1 MSSKVVYIYYSN
13 SVFRDLVE
21 SLQYVFTERGVT
33 VNVTHDLNKDDL
45 NTWLLFGVNELPPS
59 ILLPKNY
66 IVYQLEQIS
75 VDGNKWLTQKYL
87 EIMKGAKQVW
97 DYSIKNVNLLNRF
110 NVKNVIH
117 VPISYSDSLK
127 VVDCTSIPD
136 TEKDIDIL
144 FIGSISPRRKELLE
158 RFKLLKDINVMIA
171 DGGLWGDDRTAL
183 LKRSKVIINIH
194 FYGKDSLLEM
204 ARLSVLLANKCF
216 IVSESG
222 GDTSMDKKL
231 EKGVVFGGYNE
242 LVSLCRKYLPAE
254 MAAKRNSIA
263 REGFKLFSEKRYQ
276 IPITFYRTLTN
287 HTSSG
292 TVEKGDEIKPIS
304 SSDTI
309 QPIPL
314 RVDSDGF
321 PSLEVP
327 ELKEYPSVSIVTP
340 TRNRKLFVSM
350 MLHQVEKMDYPRDKL
365 EWIILDDSD
374 DIDDFNYIKETVQ
387 NVLSKKLSIQ
397 CIHLEGSHKISD
409 KRNMGAEM
417 ATGSYICH
425 IDDDD
430 YYFPNSLKNK
440 VSFLEHHKDT
450 KRCIGSCKLPVYNL
464 ADDTSVIYETNQL
477 PEASM
482 VYKKSF
488 WEEKKFKEHIE
499 GEGYPFT
506 MGRRE
511 QCLDMPYVFSMIAVN
526 HGKNVTGKT
535 RLYTGNAKTPSKK
548 SVGSKDIVT
557 NLLEAMDDES
567 QDILCSI
574 KSYMNKPRVVIE

>member
-1 MSSKVVYIYYSN
+1 MSSKEKYVYIYYSN

-21 SLQYVFTERGVT
+21 SLQYVFTQRGVT

-45 NTWLLFGVNELPPS
+45 NTWVLFGVNELPPS

-75 VDGNKWLTQKYL
+75 VEGNKWLTQKYL

-97 DYSIKNVNLLNRF
+97 DYSIKNVNLLNRY

-117 VPISYSDSLK
+117 LPISYSDNLK
-127 VVDCTSIPD
+127 VVDCSSIPD
-136 TEKDIDIL
+136 TEKDVDIL

-158 RFKLLKDINVMIA
+158 RFKILNGINVLIA
-171 DGGLWGDDRTAL
+171 DGGLWGDERTAL
-183 LKRSKVIINIH
+183 LKRSKIIINIH
-194 FYGKDSLLEM
+194 FYGSESLLEM

-216 IVSESG
+216 IVSETG
-222 GDTSMDKKL
+222 GDASMDKKL
-231 EKGVVFGGYNE
+231 DKGVVFGRYNE

-263 REGFKLFSEKRYQ
+263 REGFNLFSEKRYQ
-276 IPITFYRTLTN
+276 IPVTFYRTLTN
-287 HTSSG
+287 HTSAAE
-292 TVEKGDEIKPIS
+292 TAEKGDEIKPIS

-309 QPIPL
+309 QEIPL
-314 RVDSDGF
+314 RLDSDGY

-327 ELKEYPSVSIVTP
+327 ELKEYPKVSIVTP

-350 MLHQVEKMDYPRDKL
+350 MIHQVEKMDYPRDKL

-374 DIDDFNYIKETVQ
+374 DIEDFTYIKESVQ
-387 NVLSKKLSIQ
+387 NVLSKKLTIQ
-397 CIHLEGSHKISD
+397 CIHLKGSHKISE
-409 KRNMGAEM
+409 KRNLGAEM
-417 ATGSYICH
+417 ATGTYICH

-440 VSFLEHHKDT
+440 VSFLEHYKDK

-464 ADDTSVIYETNQL
+464 SDDTSVIYETNQL

-482 VYKKSF
+482 VYAKSF

-535 RLYTGNAKTPSKK
+535 RLYTGSVKSSKK
-548 SVGSKDIVT
+548 SIGTKDIVT
-557 NLLEAMDDES
+557 NLLEAMDDET

-574 KSYMNKPRVVIE
+574 KSYMNRH

>member
-1 MSSKVVYIYYSN
+1 
-13 SVFRDLVE
+13 
-21 SLQYVFTERGVT
+21 VFTERGVT

-97 DYSIKNVNLLNRF
+97 DYSIKNVNLLNRY

-117 VPISYSDSLK
+117 VPISYSDNLK
-127 VVDCTSIPD
+127 VADCSTIPD

-194 FYGKDSLLEM
+194 FYGTDSLLEM

-231 EKGVVFGGYNE
+231 EKGVVFGRYNE
-242 LVSLCRKYLPAE
+242 LVSLCRKYLTAE

-263 REGFKLFSEKRYQ
+263 REGFNLFSEKRYQ
-276 IPITFYRTLTN
+276 IPVTFYRTLTN

-309 QPIPL
+309 QEIPL
-314 RVDSDGF
+314 RLDSDGF

-327 ELKEYPSVSIVTP
+327 ELKEYPSVSIITP

-365 EWIILDDSD
+365 DWIILDDSD
-374 DIDDFNYIKETVQ
+374 NMDDFNYIKETVQ

-397 CIHLEGSHKISD
+397 CIHLEGTHKISE

-440 VSFLEHHKDT
+440 VSFLEHYKAT

-464 ADDTSVIYETNQL
+464 TDDTSVIYETNQL

-482 VYKKSF
+482 VYAKSF

-535 RLYTGNAKTPSKK
+535 RLYTGNAKTSSKK
-548 SVGSKDIVT
+548 SIGSKDVVT

-567 QDILCSI
+567 QDILCNI

>member
-1 MSSKVVYIYYSN
+1 MSSKIVYIYYSN

-21 SLQYVFTERGVT
+21 SLQYVFIQRGVT

-45 NTWLLFGVNELPPS
+45 NTWVLFGVNELPPS

-75 VDGNKWLTQKYL
+75 VEGNKWLTQRYL

-97 DYSIKNVNLLNRF
+97 DYSIKNVNLLNRY

-117 VPISYSDSLK
+117 LPISYSENLK
-127 VVDCTSIPD
+127 IVDCSNIPD
-136 TEKDIDIL
+136 SEKDVDIL

-158 RFKLLKDINVMIA
+158 RFKLLNDIRVLIA
-171 DGGLWGDDRTAL
+171 DGGLWGDERTAL
-183 LKRSKVIINIH
+183 LKRSKMIINIH
-194 FYGKDSLLEM
+194 FYGSESLLEM

-216 IVSESG
+216 IVSETG
-222 GDTSMDKKL
+222 GDASMDKKL
-231 EKGVVFGGYNE
+231 EKGVIFGRYNE

-254 MAAKRNSIA
+254 MVAKRNSIA
-263 REGFKLFSEKRYQ
+263 REGFRLFSERQYQ

-287 HTSSG
+287 HVSAAS
-292 TVEKGDEIKPIS
+292 VEQSDEIKPIS
-304 SSDTI
+304 SGDKI
-309 QPIPL
+309 EEIPL
-314 RVDSDGF
+314 RRDSDGY

-327 ELKEYPSVSIVTP
+327 ELKEYPKVSIVTP

-350 MLHQVEKMDYPRDKL
+350 MIHQVEKMDYPLDKL

-374 DIDDFNYIKETVQ
+374 DIDDYEYIRNTVQ
-387 NVLSKKLSIQ
+387 NVLSKKLSIK
-397 CIHLEGSHKISD
+397 CVHLEGSHKISE
-409 KRNMGAEM
+409 KRNMGVEM
-417 ATGSYICH
+417 ATGTYICH

-440 VSFLEHHKDT
+440 VAFLEHFKDK

-464 ADDTSVIYETNQL
+464 TDDTSIIYETNQL

-482 VYKKSF
+482 VYAKSF

-511 QCLDMPYVFSMIAVN
+511 QCLDMPYIFSMIAVN

-535 RLYTGNAKTPSKK
+535 RLYTGAAKSALKK
-548 SVGSKDIVT
+548 NDTKDVIT
-557 NLLEAMDDES
+557 NLLEAMDDET

-574 KSYMNKPRVVIE
+574 KSYMNRPRVVVD

>member
-1 MSSKVVYIYYSN
+1 
-13 SVFRDLVE
+13 
-21 SLQYVFTERGVT
+21 
-33 VNVTHDLNKDDL
+33 
-45 NTWLLFGVNELPPS
+45 
-59 ILLPKNY
+59 
-66 IVYQLEQIS
+66 
-75 VDGNKWLTQKYL
+75 
-87 EIMKGAKQVW
+87 
-97 DYSIKNVNLLNRF
+97 
-110 NVKNVIH
+110 
-117 VPISYSDSLK
+117 
-127 VVDCTSIPD
+127 
-136 TEKDIDIL
+136 
-144 FIGSISPRRKELLE
+144 
-158 RFKLLKDINVMIA
+158 
-171 DGGLWGDDRTAL
+171 
-183 LKRSKVIINIH
+183 
-194 FYGKDSLLEM
+194 
-204 ARLSVLLANKCF
+204 
-216 IVSESG
+216 
-222 GDTSMDKKL
+222 
-231 EKGVVFGGYNE
+231 
-242 LVSLCRKYLPAE
+242 
-254 MAAKRNSIA
+254 
-263 REGFKLFSEKRYQ
+263 
-276 IPITFYRTLTN
+276 
-287 HTSSG
+287 
-292 TVEKGDEIKPIS
+292 
-304 SSDTI
+304 
-309 QPIPL
+309 
-314 RVDSDGF
+314 
-321 PSLEVP
+321 
-327 ELKEYPSVSIVTP
+327 
-340 TRNRKLFVSM
+340 

-365 EWIILDDSD
+365 DWIILDDSD
-374 DIDDFNYIKETVQ
+374 NIDDFNYIKETVH

-464 ADDTSVIYETNQL
+464 SDDTSVIYETNQL

-488 WEEKKFKEHIE
+488 WEEKKFKEHLE

-548 SVGSKDIVT
+548 SVESKDIVT

-574 KSYMNKPRVVIE
+574 KSYLNRPRVVIE

>member
-13 SVFRDLVE
+13 SVFRDVVE
-21 SLQYVFTERGVT
+21 SLQYVFTQRGVT

-97 DYSIKNVNLLNRF
+97 DYSIKNVNLLNRY

-117 VPISYSDSLK
+117 VPISYSDNLK
-127 VVDCTSIPD
+127 IVDCSSIPD
-136 TEKDIDIL
+136 TEKDVDIL

-158 RFKLLKDINVMIA
+158 RFKILNGINVMIA
-171 DGGLWGDDRTAL
+171 DGGLWGDERTAL
-183 LKRSKVIINIH
+183 LKRCKIIINIH
-194 FYGKDSLLEM
+194 FYGAESLLEM

-216 IVSESG
+216 IVSENG
-222 GDTSMDKKL
+222 GDASMDKKL
-231 EKGVVFGGYNE
+231 EKGVIFGRYNE

-263 REGFKLFSEKRYQ
+263 REGFNLFSEKRYQ

-292 TVEKGDEIKPIS
+292 SAEKGDEIKPIS

-309 QPIPL
+309 QQIPL

-327 ELKEYPSVSIVTP
+327 ELKEYPTVSIITP
-340 TRNRKLFVSM
+340 TKNRKLFVSM

-365 EWIILDDSD
+365 DWIILDDSD
-374 DIDDFNYIKETVQ
+374 NIDDFNYIKETVH
-387 NVLSKKLSIQ
+387 NVLAKKISIQ

-464 ADDTSVIYETNQL
+464 TDDTSVIYETNQL

-488 WEEKKFKEHIE
+488 WEEKKFKEHLE

-535 RLYTGNAKTPSKK
+535 RLYTGNAKTPSKN
-548 SVGSKDIVT
+548 SVESKDIVT
-557 NLLEAMDDES
+557 NLLDAMDDES
-567 QDILCSI
+567 QDILCNI
-574 KSYMNKPRVVIE
+574 KSYMNRPRVLVE